1 MTWPLFWH
9 GAIYVVSAAVI
20 VGAVVDTVRTG
31 RRERRARGRAG
42 AHGGPGGLSQVGV
55 TTALL
60 LPPTDPD
67 PRTAVRIP

>member
-31 RRERRARGRAG
+31 RRERRAMIR
-42 AHGGPGGLSQVGV
+42 
-55 TTALL
+55 TTTHEREA
-60 LPPTDPD
+60 
-67 PRTAVRIP
+67 A